1 MKLHRIYAKN
11 PKSTENYANYF
22 RVLFKLNLFDEIKE
36 LYSSLNEENLQNEE
50 IMYIVS
56 KTDPDNKYELLEDI
70 IKTDSNNINAKLD
83 LGILCFKKQDYDY
96 AKELFEC
103 VVQAENNP
111 KAYYYLG
118 LIFNKK

>member
-1 MKLHRIYAKN
+1 MH
-11 PKSTENYANYF
+11 
-22 RVLFKLNLFDEIKE
+22 
-36 LYSSLNEENLQNEE
+36 NEE

-56 KTDPDNKYELLEDI
+56 KTEPENKYELLEDI

-118 LIFNKK
+118 LIFNKKNEHTKAIDNFLKAIKYDKTKVNNYYFELAKSIL